1 MVEIMVLSVFLAVAG
16 LGFMVLGFLSDKI
29 TDKVERRYHHDGS
42 VSERARNRC
51 NQGF

>member
-29 TDKVERRYHHDGS
+29 TDKVERRYRNGCQ
-42 VSERARNRC
+42 VSERAQESR
-51 NQGF
+51 